1 MLYILNTG
9 QITQLMKLGA
19 NEVEVAGSFSKRVL
33 FWVLSSVD
41 PMRRISTS
49 WLKRPRGLLSFMF
62 SHWKKLA
69 LNVPRG
75 TDKGGNIRRCRWP
88 WEHSP
93 VPTVSRTDQSQA
105 SLAGLLM
112 NVERKHSR
120 LHERTPPPS
129 SMPASCPFLCGQGR
143 SLDAILQNDQNYAQ
157 RATSILRHCL
167 YCYYFLRALTFL
179 LRVEQPLWDRN
190 IPKMLSKRGSQKA
203 REGLRLCA
211 KQAQSFTVWWK
222 FLV

>member
-120 LHERTPPPS
+120 LHERTPPPPPCLPAVPS
-129 SMPASCPFLCGQGR
+129 SVDRVGALMLFCKMIRIMLKGQPASYVTVY
-143 SLDAILQNDQNYAQ
+143 IV
-157 RATSILRHCL
+157 T
-167 YCYYFLRALTFL
+167 TFS
-179 LRVEQPLWDRN
+179 EH
-190 IPKMLSKRGSQKA
+190 
-203 REGLRLCA
+203 
-211 KQAQSFTVWWK
+211 
-222 FLV
+222 